1 MLIMTIAAAV
11 LIFGGVA
18 LIILGITLANSTFFK
33 VMFIIMSIAMILL
46 GCVMTYFVFLLK
58 EQGDEEPNLFLY
70 DSNSGKNLSADVLTF
85 DLVNKRM
92 GFFMSRVSGS
102 IREIWSG
109 DIFDNDEAFDGV
121 DELKSLLAYKMI
133 YDLADKDIPA
143 LWELYLN
150 ASSEL
155 IESIAEC
162 MRNNGDEFGKYIV
175 KLHSSANGKADKS
188 KKFLLDNKTY
198 LENKMFNCAKN
209 NIDKF

>member
-1 MLIMTIAAAV
+1 MTIAAAV

-18 LIILGITLANSTFFK
+18 LIILGITFANSTFFK

-102 IREIWSG
+102 IKEIWTG
-109 DIFDNDEAFDGV
+109 NLFDNDEAFDGV

-150 ASSEL
+150 ASPEL
-155 IESIAEC
+155 ISAIAEC

-175 KLHSSANGKADKS
+175 KLHSSANSKADKS
-188 KKFLLDNKTY
+188 KKFLLDNKSY